1 MAKQVLTNVA
11 VTFGTANTDITSYVA
26 SVTLNLT
33 KAEVAT
39 TSFGSSGAVTRIAG
53 LADNA
58 ITLELHQD
66 YPTIEKLFYDAWNA
80 GTAVPMTVKPNGTGV
95 ASSSNPSYAFDVLPL
110 TWQPIQ
116 GAVGDLAT
124 ASVTY
129 PINGAVTK
137 TGTGA

>member
-11 VTFGTANTDITSYVA
+11 VTFGTAAQDITNFVA
-26 SVTLNLT
+26 SITLDLT
-33 KAEVAT
+33 KAEVPT
-39 TSFGSSGAVTRIAG
+39 TSFGSGGAVTRIAG
-53 LADNA
+53 LQDNS

-66 YPTIEKLFYDAWNA
+66 YPTIEKLFFDAWNG
-80 GTAVPMTVKPNGTGV
+80 GTAVPVTVKPNGTGV
-95 ASSSNPSYAFDVLPL
+95 ATSSNPSYAFSVLPL
-110 TWQPIQ
+110 TWTPIA

-129 PINGAVTK
+129 PIDGAVTK

>member
-26 SVTLNLT
+26 SVTLNLS

-39 TSFGSSGAVTRIAG
+39 TSFGSSGATTRIAG
-53 LADNA
+53 LQDNS

-66 YPTIEKLFYDAWNA
+66 YPTIEKLFFDAWNA
-80 GTAVPMTVKPNGTGV
+80 GTAVAMTVKPNGTAA
-95 ASSSNPSYAFDVLPL
+95 ASSTNPSFAFNVLPL
-110 TWQPIQ
+110 TWTPVA

-129 PINGAVTK
+129 PIDGAVTK

>member
-26 SVTLNLT
+26 SVTLSLS

-53 LADNA
+53 LADNS
-58 ITLELHQD
+58 ITLELMQD
-66 YPTIEKLFYDAWNA
+66 YPTIEKLFYDAWSA
-80 GTAVPMTVKPNGTGV
+80 GTAVPMTVKPNGTAA
-95 ASSSNPSYAFDVLPL
+95 ASSTNPQYAFNVVPL
-110 TWQPIQ
+110 TWQSVN
-116 GAVGDLAT
+116 GAVGDIAT
-124 ASVTY
+124 ASITY
-129 PINGAVTK
+129 PIDGAVTK

>member
-11 VTFGTANTDITSYVA
+11 VTFGTANQDITSYVA
-26 SVTLNLT
+26 SVTLNLS

-53 LADNA
+53 LQDNSV
-58 ITLELHQD
+58 TLDLHQD
-66 YPTIEKLFYDAWNA
+66 YPTIEKLFYDAWAA
-80 GTAVPMTVKPNGTGV
+80 GTAVPMTVKPNGTGS
-95 ASSSNPSYAFDVLPL
+95 ATSSNPQYAFQVLPL

-116 GAVGDLAT
+116 GAIGDLAT

-129 PINGAVTK
+129 PVDGAVTK

>member
-11 VTFGTANTDITSYVA
+11 VTFGTANTDITSYVQ
-26 SVTLNLT
+26 SVSLNLT

-53 LADNA
+53 LADNS
-58 ITLELHQD
+58 ITLELMQD

-80 GTAVPMTVKPNGTGV
+80 GTAVAMTVKPNGTAA
-95 ASSSNPSYAFDVLPL
+95 ASSSNPQYAFNVLPL
-110 TWQPIQ
+110 TWTPVA

-129 PINGAVTK
+129 PIDGAVTK
-137 TGTGA
+137 TGSGA

>member
-26 SVTLNLT
+26 SVTLNLS

-53 LADNA
+53 LADNS

-80 GTAVPMTVKPNGTGV
+80 GTAVPMTVKPNGTAA
-95 ASSSNPSYAFDVLPL
+95 ASSSNPQFAFNVLPL
-110 TWQPIQ
+110 TWQSIN
-116 GAVGDLAT
+116 GAVGDIAT
-124 ASVTY
+124 ASITY
-129 PINGAVTK
+129 PIDGAVTK
-137 TGTGA
+137 TGSGA

>member
-11 VTFGTANTDITSYVA
+11 VTFGTANTDITNYVA
-26 SVTLNLT
+26 SVTLNLS

-53 LADNA
+53 LADNS

-66 YPTIEKLFYDAWNA
+66 YPTIEKLFYDAFNA
-80 GTAVPMTVKPNGTGV
+80 GTAVPVTVKPNGTAA
-95 ASSSNPSYAFDVLPL
+95 ASSTNPQYAFNVLPL
-110 TWQPIQ
+110 TWTPVN
-116 GAVGDLAT
+116 GAVGDIAT

-129 PINGAVTK
+129 PIDGNVTK

>member
-39 TSFGSSGAVTRIAG
+39 TSFGSGGAVTRIAG

-80 GTAVPMTVKPNGTGV
+80 GTAVPMTVKPNGTGA

-116 GAVGDLAT
+116 GAIGDLAT

>member
-26 SVTLNLT
+26 SVTLNLS

-39 TSFGSSGAVTRIAG
+39 TSFGSSGATTRIAG
-53 LADNA
+53 LQDNS
-58 ITLELHQD
+58 ITLDLHQD
-66 YPTIEKLFYDAWNA
+66 YPTIEKLFYDAWAN
-80 GTAVPMTVKPNGTGV
+80 GTAVPMTVKPNGTAA
-95 ASSSNPSYAFDVLPL
+95 ASSTNPSYAFNVLPL
-110 TWQPIQ
+110 TWTPVA

-129 PINGAVTK
+129 PIDGAVTK

>member
-39 TSFGSSGAVTRIAG
+39 TSFGSSGAVTRVAG
-53 LADNA
+53 LADNS

-80 GTAVPMTVKPNGTGV
+80 GTAVAMTVKPNGTAA
-95 ASSSNPSYAFDVLPL
+95 ASSSNPQYAFNALPVSW
-110 TWQPIQ
+110 TPVA
-116 GAVGDLAT
+116 GAVGDLAVV
-124 ASVTY
+124 SITY
-129 PINGAVTK
+129 PISGAITK